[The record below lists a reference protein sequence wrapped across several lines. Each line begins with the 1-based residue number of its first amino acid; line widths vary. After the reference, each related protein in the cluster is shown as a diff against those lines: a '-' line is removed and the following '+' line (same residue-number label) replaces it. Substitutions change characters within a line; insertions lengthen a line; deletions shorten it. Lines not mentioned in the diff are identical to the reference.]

1 MVSWLNRHQNVSML
15 SFCSLSPDVSCQTE
29 YELNEP
35 NGWIDLYSAPK
46 FSASGRQFLM
56 VLPTAQGDAGNFKHL
71 VLYDRDH
78 KTIRALT
85 SGRWEVTDVLAWNE
99 AIYGNCCGQTG
110 HPAHVQREHGAVW
123 RGRRRH
129 SDVRDLRH
137 VERRSERVHLQQR
150 RVQPRF
156 RPLRP
161 RMRRSQRP
169 ALRHQRHSGRWS
181 LLSCQCLRQC
191 HRI

>member
-1 MVSWLNRHQNVSML
+1 MILIGLKLAEILRETTKIEYYFL
-15 SFCSLSPDVSCQTE
+15 KE

-99 AIYGNCCGQTG
+99 ATET
-110 HPAHVQREHGAVW
+110 A
-123 RGRRRH
+123 
-129 SDVRDLRH
+129 
-137 VERRSERVHLQQR
+137 
-150 RVQPRF
+150 
-156 RPLRP
+156 
-161 RMRRSQRP
+161 
-169 ALRHQRHSGRWS
+169 
-181 LLSCQCLRQC
+181 
-191 HRI
+191 